1 MCCRFLQV
9 LIHVVDRQ
17 TWKHVK
23 TRYVTDPFFFMHV
36 ANAYEE
42 GDHIIMDIPTYKD
55 ATILHNMFISTLRV
69 SRVSLIK
76 DLLLIHPPS
85 MNLAGNVSR
94 TGINPPHPCRNK
106 GGKILPSSWNPS
118 GPSCTASWSRS
129 TPRGRRSSSHSRE
142 LPALPTGQA
151 KR

>member
-1 MCCRFLQV
+1 MRVRTDSKRALLIAVLFWRYHFLQV

-69 SRVSLIK
+69 SRVS
-76 DLLLIHPPS
+76 
-85 MNLAGNVSR
+85 
-94 TGINPPHPCRNK
+94 
-106 GGKILPSSWNPS
+106 
-118 GPSCTASWSRS
+118 
-129 TPRGRRSSSHSRE
+129 
-142 LPALPTGQA
+142 
-151 KR
+151 